1 MGPRRASDNHWDQGA
16 VLIELAQEGELR
28 ERGAS
33 ETPGEGRRTQSQPL
47 WCRGRRG

>member
-1 MGPRRASDNHWDQGA
+1 MGPRRASDNHRDQVA
-16 VLIELAQEGELR
+16 VLIGWAQERELR

-33 ETPGEGRRTQSQPL
+33 ETPGEERRMQSQPL